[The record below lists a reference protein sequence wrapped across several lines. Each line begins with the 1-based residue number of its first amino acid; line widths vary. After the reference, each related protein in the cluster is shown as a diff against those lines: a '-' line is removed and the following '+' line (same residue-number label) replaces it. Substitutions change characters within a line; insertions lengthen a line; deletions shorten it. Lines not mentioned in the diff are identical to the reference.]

1 MCFKGTRALFKY
13 TVSYTSDICARSEQ
27 CGEFVFYIGIKLFL
41 IAPLLGCYWFSF
53 MQLTPCQFI
62 DFSSSKALLRL
73 FDWKLILVNKIPYKT
88 KEDPN
93 VHLKICAFILIFLIL
108 YRDFSVCL
116 RALKCHK
123 IASFCCGG
131 NWLLH
136 AKMFNTGI
144 SNFVPEIRPNIF
156 YSHTLFLNPQIL
168 RIYLNL

>member
-131 NWLLH
+131 NWCMPKCSIQVLAIL
-136 AKMFNTGI
+136 FPR
-144 SNFVPEIRPNIF
+144 FVLTYF
-156 YSHTLFLNPQIL
+156 ALIL
-168 RIYLNL
+168 YFWILKFWEFT